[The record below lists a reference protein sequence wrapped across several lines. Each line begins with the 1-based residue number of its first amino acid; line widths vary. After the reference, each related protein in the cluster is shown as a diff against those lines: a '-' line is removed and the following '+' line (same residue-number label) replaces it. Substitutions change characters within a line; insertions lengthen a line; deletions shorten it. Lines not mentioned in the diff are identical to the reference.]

1 MENWALITGASAGIG
16 LELARVFAEHDF
28 NLVLVARDAQRLNRL
43 AAELKS
49 AHQIQTQVLTQDLS
63 DPQAAARI
71 FEQVR
76 EKQISVLVN
85 NAGFGA
91 YGQFLDT
98 DLSIQTAMMQV
109 NMTALVE
116 LTQLFA
122 RPMVERR
129 QGRILNVASTAAF
142 QPGPLLSV
150 YYASK
155 AFVYSFTYALADELA
170 GTGVTATA
178 LCPGMT
184 KTEFQERAHLAENGR
199 WPLMSARSVAEK
211 GYAGLMKGKRVVIP
225 GLMNQVSSFIAKRA
239 PARLTTLVVRRIHK
253 PQS

>member
-1 MENWALITGASAGIG
+1 MENWVLITGASAGIG
-16 LELARVFAEHDF
+16 LELAHVFAEHDF

-63 DPQAAARI
+63 DPQAAATI

-76 EKQISVLVN
+76 GKEISVLVN

-91 YGQFLDT
+91 YGRFLDT
-98 DLSIQTAMMQV
+98 DLSVQTAMMQV

-142 QPGPLLSV
+142 QPGPLLSI

-170 GTGVTATA
+170 GTGITATA

-184 KTEFQERAHLAENGR
+184 KTEFQERAHLAESGR

-253 PQS
+253 PHN